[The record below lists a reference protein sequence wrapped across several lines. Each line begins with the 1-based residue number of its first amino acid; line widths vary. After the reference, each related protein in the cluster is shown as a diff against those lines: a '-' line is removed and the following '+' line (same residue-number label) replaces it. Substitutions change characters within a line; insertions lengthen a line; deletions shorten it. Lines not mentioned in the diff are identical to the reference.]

1 MTSVCGFDL
10 ADKDSKYLIVVVKL
24 CMESS
29 SRVSPGKLRLL
40 LLTKSQACE
49 APLAADG
56 HFLPGFWGRVG
67 SWRHPRESIEAGKSS
82 ILSSEG
88 KTLRSWRS
96 PGVHFT
102 GLQLGKGKVRLPRW
116 LSGKEYSC
124 KCRRHKRCGFDP

>member
-29 SRVSPGKLRLL
+29 SRVSPRKIRLL

-49 APLAADG
+49 APPAADG

-67 SWRHPRESIEAGKSS
+67 SWCHPRESIEAGKSS
-82 ILSSEG
+82 ILRGTSIAFMEI
-88 KTLRSWRS
+88 
-96 PGVHFT
+96 
-102 GLQLGKGKVRLPRW
+102 
-116 LSGKEYSC
+116 SGCAFHRFADRKSVV
-124 KCRRHKRCGFDP
+124 